1 MYNIC
6 MALENIIVRPY
17 QLTDYHDVKQILI
30 EADMYYEEMYSEE
43 RLDKKIRRDK
53 KSILIAEV
61 KGKVV
66 GNIFFDIDWFPIIFG
81 LAVKSEYRNKGIGK
95 KLVDA
100 IIAEGKAK
108 GYKSMD
114 LLVRKNR
121 IKLQN
126 TYEHWGFVKGNV
138 YRWMTREIK

>member
-1 MYNIC
+1 
-6 MALENIIVRPY
+6 MALENVIIRPY
-17 QLTDYHDVKQILI
+17 RHTDYHNVKQILT

-43 RLDKKIRRDK
+43 RLNEKIKRDI
-53 KSILIAEV
+53 KSILIAEIE
-61 KGKVV
+61 GKVV

-100 IIAEGKAK
+100 IIAEGKTK
-108 GYKSMD
+108 GFKSME
-114 LLVRKNR
+114 LLVRENR

-126 TYEHWGFVKGNV
+126 TYEHWGFIKGNV

>member
-1 MYNIC
+1 
-6 MALENIIVRPY
+6 MALENVIIRPY
-17 QLTDYHDVKQILI
+17 RHTDYHNVKQILT

-43 RLDKKIRRDK
+43 RLNEKIKRDI
-53 KSILIAEV
+53 KSILIAEIE
-61 KGKVV
+61 GKVV

-100 IIAEGKAK
+100 IIAEGKTK
-108 GYKSMD
+108 GFKSMD
-114 LLVRKNR
+114 LLVRESR
-121 IKLQN
+121 INLQN
-126 TYEHWGFVKGNV
+126 TYENWGFVKGNV